1 MSNESN
7 TVDEY
12 KYLPAILHHVRW
24 VQHFSAII
32 AEALILL
39 AFLAS
44 AMDVSMGG
52 MMANIAVIKWAW
64 AIIFSL
70 GIDTSFVISWVR
82 CRQLGRSWHLLWSV
96 PVALGISFVVFEPVV
111 IQLYQQALSV
121 DFNQALNAVGINLT
135 VLVYARSGVAVF
147 LGAILAMTN
156 VESTMV
162 AQTKQGD
169 TQSEQE
175 VSPPEQTSTIEIP
188 ADDTVHVPD
197 AQVIITEAATA
208 QVFITAQQDIP
219 DLRTLQQLRAQK
231 ISEIEMDSLSGYD
244 RVSTVLS
251 HFPHISDRELG
262 KLSRLSAATAKKHK
276 EVLKRKQ

>member
-1 MSNESN
+1 MSNDNN
-7 TVDEY
+7 TVEEY
-12 KYLPAILHHVRW
+12 KYLSGILHRVRW

-52 MMANIAVIKWAW
+52 VMANVTAIKWAW

-82 CRQLGRSWHLLWSV
+82 CRQLGKSWHLLWGV

-111 IQLYQQALSV
+111 VQLYQQALSV
-121 DFNQALNAVGINLT
+121 DFNQALIAVGVNLT

-156 VESTMV
+156 VESKMAV
-162 AQTKQGD
+162 PGKQEDTKPK
-169 TQSEQE
+169 QE
-175 VSPPEQTSTIEIP
+175 VSSPDQVAKEEVAVDHTGAQV
-188 ADDTVHVPD
+188 TVTEDVPD
-197 AQVIITEAATA
+197 QALIT
-208 QVFITAQQDIP
+208 IPQDIP
-219 DLRTLQQLRAQK
+219 DLRTLQQARAQK
-231 ISEIEMDSLSGYD
+231 ISEIDIDSLSGYD
-244 RVSTVLS
+244 RVAIVLS
-251 HFPHISDRELG
+251 YFPNISDRELG
-262 KLSRLSAATAKKHK
+262 KLSKLSPATAKKHR
-276 EVLKRKQ
+276 EALKPKD